1 MSRNLDEKAGDTPVG
16 TYMKNVLFE
25 GERFAKS
32 SADRP
37 LRANDHETSESE
49 EFSLGA

>member
-1 MSRNLDEKAGDTPVG
+1 VRA
-16 TYMKNVLFE
+16 E
-25 GERFAKS
+25 GSVRF
-32 SADRP
+32 DIP

>member
-1 MSRNLDEKAGDTPVG
+1 MLARNAPV
-16 TYMKNVLFE
+16 
-25 GERFAKS
+25 
-32 SADRP
+32 SADWRIVFRIGVNIGDVIIDGP

>member
-1 MSRNLDEKAGDTPVG
+1 MVAS
-16 TYMKNVLFE
+16 
-25 GERFAKS
+25 FAARS
-32 SADRP
+32 HRT

>member
-1 MSRNLDEKAGDTPVG
+1 LYVFVGAFPTYNISDLKAFTFQ
-16 TYMKNVLFE
+16 T
-25 GERFAKS
+25 FADIE
-32 SADRP
+32 AEDGP